1 MLLFKVCGMFLLF
14 GVCTLWGF
22 SKAAAL
28 KKRAE
33 KLSLFHRNG
42 AKLRELIRS
51 RGGEITPL
59 LQTTFSPDQLK
70 FKENR
75 ICVNKDYLK
84 EEDISLLEE
93 FLGGIGMGDI
103 LGVCERISAYVNLI
117 KQRSDE
123 AEKDCEVLCRLYK
136 SLGALI
142 GLFIC
147 IFFL

>member
-1 MLLFKVCGMFLLF
+1 MLLFKFCGMSLLF

-22 SKAAAL
+22 LKAAAL

-33 KLSLFHRNG
+33 KLSDLQRNA
-42 AKLRELIRS
+42 AKLKELIRS
-51 RGGEITPL
+51 GGGEITPL
-59 LQTTFSPDQLK
+59 LRAAFPPDQLE
-70 FKENR
+70 FTENR
-75 ICVNKDYLK
+75 IQVNKTYLK
-84 EEDISLLEE
+84 EEDVSLLED
-93 FLGGIGMGDI
+93 FLNGIGMGDV
-103 LGVCERISAYVNLI
+103 LGVCQRISAYANLI

-123 AEKDCEVLCRLYK
+123 AAKECEVLCRLYK